1 MSGVSDYLAAD
12 ELDAIRIARE
22 VVGCLEWQKDG
33 PAPNET
39 VEEPLYPAE
48 DLLGIASAD
57 VRTPFDAREVIA
69 RVVDGSRFHEFKPE
83 YGTTLVT
90 GWAHIHGYPVGI
102 IANQGVLFS
111 EAANK
116 GAQFINSVI
125 KSPCRWFFYK
135 ISLVYGWHCL

>member
-1 MSGVSDYLAAD
+1 MKIVNNWAASSLAQPALVKMATNEDANEEELGGAVMHSRVSGVSDYLAAD

-90 GWAHIHGYPVGI
+90 GWAHIPAI
-102 IANQGVLFS
+102 Q
-111 EAANK
+111 
-116 GAQFINSVI
+116 
-125 KSPCRWFFYK
+125 
-135 ISLVYGWHCL
+135 